1 MFMVT
6 KQLLATSNPGVEMV
20 KETVHRVNDDPIPRF
35 DTLRRVPERYRG
47 LLPLGVMK
55 KYQCVV
61 ISSTRGSLTV
71 AISEQQDL
79 SVLEFLSKLSGCTI
93 FPVLATPFRMRLLIR
108 RIERTRHI
116 MRHRD
121 KFCWH
126 MPSLHPLQVHA
137 IVMLITDQWKK
148 LN

>member
-1 MFMVT
+1 MVT
-6 KQLLATSNPGVEMV
+6 KQLMATSNPGVGTV
-20 KETVHRVNDDPIPRF
+20 KEMVHRVNDDPIPRF
-35 DTLRRVPERYRG
+35 DTLRRVPERYRR

-61 ISSTRGSLTV
+61 ISATRASLTV
-71 AISEQQDL
+71 AISERQDL

-93 FPVLATPFRMRLLIR
+93 FPVLATPLRMRLLIR
-108 RIERTRHI
+108 RIERARRI

-121 KFCWH
+121 NFCWR

-137 IVMLITDQWKK
+137 MVMLITDQWKK
-148 LN
+148 PE